1 MVYSPKL
8 TFVANNNNSIGV
20 GLTLGKTIRFG
31 SLKFIADRF
40 SNLSLYL
47 EGNHSGVVFVGM
59 VHSGLSFVHTMNK
72 ESSNEGDTALGGG
85 ELQTPRPSRV
95 QRGDFDCPITTTPP
109 SENAPALLTIL
120 TVPLWTAAPQP
131 GTRILPEQQGAYQ
144 EEQRA

>member
-20 GLTLGKTIRFG
+20 GLTLGKTI
-31 SLKFIADRF
+31 

-85 ELQTPRPSRV
+85 GVGGSSRLPGPRGCNVVTLIALS
-95 QRGDFDCPITTTPP
+95 PP
-109 SENAPALLTIL
+109 HRRRRTL
-120 TVPLWTAAPQP
+120 
-131 GTRILPEQQGAYQ
+131 R
-144 EEQRA
+144 RF

>member
-20 GLTLGKTIRFG
+20 GLTLGKTI
-31 SLKFIADRF
+31 

-72 ESSNEGDTALGGG
+72 ESSNEGDTALGGGGHGG

>member
-72 ESSNEGDTALGGG
+72 ESSNDGDTALGGG
-85 ELQTPRPSRV
+85 VGGSSRLPGPRGCNVVTLIALS
-95 QRGDFDCPITTTPP
+95 PP
-109 SENAPALLTIL
+109 HRRRRTL
-120 TVPLWTAAPQP
+120 
-131 GTRILPEQQGAYQ
+131 R
-144 EEQRA
+144 RF